1 MGLLI
6 LERKELV
13 SKYEQVKTMVES
25 SELVHNRDLSTNKS
39 ALAESRKREESL
51 KKTIGV
57 KDACIG
63 SVSFLIC
70 KTIYIFSIFSIP
82 IFSFFLSQNEIV
94 VSFIAF

>member
-6 LERKELV
+6 LERKELA

-25 SELVHNRDLSTNKS
+25 SELMHNHDSSMNKS

-63 SVSFLIC
+63 SVSLNNIYPC
-70 KTIYIFSIFSIP
+70 KTIYSIFHSI
-82 IFSFFLSQNEIV
+82 FYSKFE
-94 VSFIAF
+94 IAFLLLFVA

>member
-70 KTIYIFSIFSIP
+70 KTTYIYIYSLFSPFQ
-82 IFSFFLSQNEIV
+82 FFLSFSN
-94 VSFIAF
+94 